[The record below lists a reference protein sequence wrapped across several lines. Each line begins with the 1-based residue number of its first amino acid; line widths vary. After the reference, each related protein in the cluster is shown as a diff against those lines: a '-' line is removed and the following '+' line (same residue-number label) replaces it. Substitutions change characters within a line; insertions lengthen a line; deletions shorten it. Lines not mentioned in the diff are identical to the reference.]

1 MNNPVTKVRTLVHHA
16 ICVHDFQQVAVGEI
30 ANTETCFKCFT
41 SRFIFHD
48 EAERY
53 HHLQQAKAAIK
64 REGKLI
70 TDIVR
75 RSK

>member
-1 MNNPVTKVRTLVHHA
+1 MINPATRVRKFVHHA
-16 ICVHDFQQVAVGEI
+16 VCVHDFQQVAVGEI

-48 EAERY
+48 EPSHTR
-53 HHLQQAKAAIK
+53 HLAPVSK
-64 REGKLI
+64 RDLKLI

-75 RSK
+75 RSR